1 MTEDEA
7 RIAVRTTFTILA
19 RVAAKTRTQADD
31 LLLQMLQAN
40 ESKIV
45 SAVNAL
51 ANNPI
56 QPPTAEL
63 ISAALAHVGIR
74 A

>member
-7 RIAVRTTFTILA
+7 RIAVRTTFAVLA
-19 RVAAKTRTQADD
+19 RMAAKTRTQADD

-40 ESKIV
+40 ESKLV
-45 SAVNAL
+45 SAVHSLANDPVQPPAAHRVADAL
-51 ANNPI
+51 A
-56 QPPTAEL
+56 E
-63 ISAALAHVGIR
+63 VGIR